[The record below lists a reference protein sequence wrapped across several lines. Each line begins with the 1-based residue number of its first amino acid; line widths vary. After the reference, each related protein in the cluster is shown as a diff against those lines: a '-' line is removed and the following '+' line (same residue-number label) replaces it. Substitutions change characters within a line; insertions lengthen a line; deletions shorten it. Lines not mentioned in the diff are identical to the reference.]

1 MSELVPTSF
10 AIPSLGPIFIGNL
23 LNYAFMGVLVVQVYF
38 YSLAFKSDR
47 LPLKALVGLVLGL
60 DIIQTGFSTHC
71 SWDVLIVSWGDMAHV
86 QEQTW
91 SVTTLAPMA
100 GSVAFVVQCYYAWR
114 VWILGAH
121 HRITLPIVS
130 LICLSGLASF
140 IMSLCYGI
148 AMNLE
153 LSVIASHLQ
162 AKFLVAWLSTSMVC
176 DLLITITLVIQLHLR
191 RNQHFRF
198 VNEVVHR
205 TIRMAIETGALTCGI
220 AIAELASYGRS
231 TYFNMLII
239 LCGKVYSNS
248 LLASLNSRAPILRK
262 DEPADK
268 DAWQI
273 YEEHIS
279 SSRSWTARSTQVE
292 LRIEFRKSMKSK
304 CAEHG
309 RNTMDRRELPI
320 TITFLP
326 QNVSVGGRTRMLD
339 WIGGTYQ
346 DIN

>member
-1 MSELVPTSF
+1 MLLPCTLEGCNMSQLDPTSF
-10 AIPSLGPIFIGNL
+10 AIVSLGPVFIGNL

-38 YSLAFKSDR
+38 YSLAFRSDR
-47 LPLKALVGLVLGL
+47 LSLKALVSLVLGL
-60 DIIQTGFSTHC
+60 DIIQTGLSTHC
-71 SWDVLIVSWGDMAHV
+71 SWYASVPLRKYAEHRCTAPLAFQRFRDVLIVSWGDMAHI
-86 QEQTW
+86 QKQTW

-140 IMSLCYGI
+140 LMSLCYGI
-148 AMNLE
+148 AMNRE
-153 LSVIASHLQ
+153 LSVIASDLQ
-162 AKFLVAWLSTSMVC
+162 AKFLVAWSSTSMVC
-176 DLLITITLVIQLHLR
+176 DLLITITLVIQLQLR

-220 AIAELASYGRS
+220 AIAELALYVNGRS
-231 TYFNMLII
+231 TYYNMLII

-268 DAWQI
+268 DVWHI
-273 YEEHIS
+273 DEGYIS

-292 LRIEFRKSMKSK
+292 LRTE
-304 CAEHG
+304 CV
-309 RNTMDRRELPI
+309 D
-320 TITFLP
+320 
-326 QNVSVGGRTRMLD
+326 SV
-339 WIGGTYQ
+339 
-346 DIN
+346 